1 MDFMLFRKYP
11 IIPVFLS
18 LLQTEQQKKITVFF
32 FKWSHSQLQN
42 YIDKIQK
49 KATCT

>member
-18 LLQTEQQKKITVFF
+18 SLQTEQQKKITIFF
-32 FKWSHSQLQN
+32 FNGPTVNFK
-42 YIDKIQK
+42 
-49 KATCT
+49 TT